1 MILLKNNCIFL
12 YVLFCIMPIQAMHN
26 VKKTSVRPE
35 PLSTETSEIF
45 TEYQDDTA
53 YLISKYAVGIN
64 FQKSLYSS
72 SLFLQDRNQFIAN
85 LQRTEVIHLNGLQVS
100 EVIDDKIMFDSI
112 INQIKR
118 CMERELTRINAYFHN
133 GNNEVHTSYYLQKID
148 RFSQNDM
155 IRAKIKVTAFYDYED
170 GGYPPCYSG
179 TVTKIYEHNVIM
191 PEALYRHYRYLSNC
205 SIS

>member
-1 MILLKNNCIFL
+1 
-12 YVLFCIMPIQAMHN
+12 MHN

-100 EVIDDKIMFDSI
+100 EIIDDKIS
-112 INQIKR
+112 R
-118 CMERELTRINAYFHN
+118 
-133 GNNEVHTSYYLQKID
+133 
-148 RFSQNDM
+148 
-155 IRAKIKVTAFYDYED
+155 
-170 GGYPPCYSG
+170 
-179 TVTKIYEHNVIM
+179 
-191 PEALYRHYRYLSNC
+191 
-205 SIS
+205 